1 MLEQVGGSQQSE
13 RFGGSADPEFSREA
27 GSPAA
32 LSREAR
38 EWLQRVAA
46 KAEALQLS
54 NRKLLARVSE
64 MEGKLPSLDSFT
76 DEQLL
81 AELPGRTGRV
91 LKAAHA
97 VGKEIVDR
105 AEQRAVVVTAE
116 AREEAVRIR
125 HGAETD
131 ARNLLRSAATEA
143 DAQVAAAYAYGKE
156 VIAKAR
162 IGRDKLLAELAKE
175 RKALQVELEELK
187 GTRSKLLQA
196 YAVLRQTF
204 EQSIDALEDT
214 PQAEPNEPA
223 MAGDPPLRNRVVD
236 WYQRFIP
243 ERAPGTTRADAP
255 ASLAG
260 LEDVLGLGSVE
271 RAPAADAV

>member
-1 MLEQVGGSQQSE
+1 
-13 RFGGSADPEFSREA
+13 
-27 GSPAA
+27 
-32 LSREAR
+32 
-38 EWLQRVAA
+38 
-46 KAEALQLS
+46 
-54 NRKLLARVSE
+54 LLARVSE

-260 LEDVLGLGSVE
+260 LEDVLGLGIVE